1 MNTDIENLPN
11 LEVGSLAPNFSLS
24 NQDGQVIELESVLK
38 SGKRVLLVF
47 YPNDMTPGCT
57 MQLCGIRDVYKDYEK
72 AGVKVFGIN
81 HNDAKSHKK
90 FIEFQGYQF
99 DILVDTDRKVQKEY
113 GAVKKFFSNTT
124 TKRGV
129 FLIDT
134 DGKILYRF
142 WGQQENQLILNLVD
156 SLK

>member
-1 MNTDIENLPN
+1 MNTDLENLPN

-24 NQDGQVIELESVLK
+24 NQNGEVVELGEVLK

-47 YPNDMTPGCT
+47 YPSDMTPGCT
-57 MQLCGIRDVYKDYEK
+57 MQLCGIRDIYGDYEK
-72 AGVKVFGIN
+72 AGVKVFGVS
-81 HNDAKSHKK
+81 HNDAKSHRK
-90 FIEFQGYQF
+90 FIDMHGYQF
-99 DILVDTDRKVQKEY
+99 DILVDSDRKVQKEY
-113 GAVKKFFSNTT
+113 GAVKKFFTNTT

-142 WGQQENQLILNLVD
+142 WGQQDNQLILNLID
-156 SLK
+156 SIK

>member
-1 MNTDIENLPN
+1 MNSDLENLPN
-11 LEVGSLAPNFSLS
+11 LVVGSKAPNFSLS
-24 NQDGQVIELESVLK
+24 NQSGELIELDTVLK

-47 YPNDMTPGCT
+47 YPGDMTPGCT
-57 MQLCGIRDVYKDYEK
+57 AQLCGIRDIYKDYVN
-72 AGVKVFGIN
+72 AGVKVFGVN
-81 HNDAKSHKK
+81 HKDSQSHKK
-90 FIEFQGYQF
+90 FIDLNGYQF

-113 GAVKKFFSNTT
+113 GAVKKFFNNTT

-142 WGQQENQLILNLVD
+142 WGQQDNQLILNLID